1 MASWP
6 PNVVS
11 TIIYL
16 APSEASSHSTHS
28 KKVETKQKSEPKG
41 SKMCFSRP
49 NYKWASAMTTGQV
62 LSHITAISCF
72 VSVLGWKKCVSP
84 PIALLRWKPCW
95 FGSLIYMVQ
104 DYCLSFGRKCPFSKG
119 MLHLLKDASIICRGI
134 ACWKK
139 HLILSKD
146 NCKRMTKASLQ
157 AGEASLLYLIYFNIT
172 SRTGIQCVNSCYI
185 LQKHISPAKEGCTS
199 REILHFGETHVI
211 FCKG

>member
-28 KKVETKQKSEPKG
+28 KRVETKQKSEPKG

-49 NYKWASAMTTGQV
+49 NYKGASAMTTGQV

-95 FGSLIYMVQ
+95 FGSLTWHVIPSKTYRKHSAKPVRISKALAPHIFQ
-104 DYCLSFGRKCPFSKG
+104 VIEFSPPRSFQSARPTGRSETHPG
-119 MLHLLKDASIICRGI
+119 RDRGRCRG
-134 ACWKK
+134 C
-139 HLILSKD
+139 LLVFG
-146 NCKRMTKASLQ
+146 SLRLPIQEANVVGHQ
-157 AGEASLLYLIYFNIT
+157 AGLGLPEGGGIVFSGT
-172 SRTGIQCVNSCYI
+172 S
-185 LQKHISPAKEGCTS
+185 AKRLGANLDTES
-199 REILHFGETHVI
+199 RS
-211 FCKG
+211 